1 MIYIR
6 PWDKLITKDQMKT
19 KAKTIKR
26 KSNLASGTALFQVEH
41 SLFHLSRHAEDTCQ
55 SLEEMIS

>member
-1 MIYIR
+1 
-6 PWDKLITKDQMKT
+6 MKT

-26 KSNLASGTALFQVEH
+26 KSNLASGAALFQVEH

>member
-1 MIYIR
+1 
-6 PWDKLITKDQMKT
+6 MKT

-26 KSNLASGTALFQVEH
+26 KSNLASGAALFQVDH
-41 SLFHLSRHAEDTCQ
+41 SLFHLSRHAEDACQ